1 MVDGLGPTAC
11 VCTLPGR
18 SRVRPLANVPE
29 GGARWERV
37 GAGDEKNEQANILR
51 LPSTM
56 PEHKQEG
63 RANTAA
69 SEHGLKMRAHARAL
83 RDAPPRT
90 S

>member
-1 MVDGLGPTAC
+1 
-11 VCTLPGR
+11 
-18 SRVRPLANVPE
+18 
-29 GGARWERV
+29 V